1 MFQVEPR
8 VLIDNTASRTHSVI
22 EVNGRD
28 RPGLLFE
35 LAKSLKDLGLV
46 IHSAHISTY
55 GERVV
60 DVFYVKDVFGLKIAH
75 RSKMQRVQKQL
86 AEALSRRM
94 SVGRAALTVGGLT
107 ALSRIAGFARDL
119 LIAAAL
125 GAGPVADAFF
135 VSLKL
140 ANFLRRLFAEG
151 AFAAAFV
158 PLYAR
163 LRAGD
168 GRAAAR
174 CGSPARPWPCWRW
187 CWPAWS
193 SLGELADALAGA
205 RPGDRLRARLAAVRR
220 SRSSSAGSPSP
231 ICC

>member
-1 MFQVEPR
+1 M
-8 VLIDNTASRTHSVI
+8 
-22 EVNGRD
+22 
-28 RPGLLFE
+28 
-35 LAKSLKDLGLV
+35 

-86 AEALSRRM
+86 AEVLTAAM

-107 ALSRIAGFARDL
+107 ALSRIAGFVRDL

-151 AFAAAFV
+151 AFGAAFV
-158 PLYAR
+158 PLFAR
-163 LRAGD
+163 LRAGAAAVPRPRVRRRGPD
-168 GRAAAR
+168 RARRWRWSAVVVAGRAA
-174 CGSPARPWPCWRW
+174 
-187 CWPAWS
+187 
-193 SLGELADALAGA
+193 
-205 RPGDRLRARLAAVRR
+205 
-220 SRSSSAGSPSP
+220 
-231 ICC
+231 

>member
-1 MFQVEPR
+1 M
-8 VLIDNTASRTHSVI
+8 
-22 EVNGRD
+22 
-28 RPGLLFE
+28 
-35 LAKSLKDLGLV
+35 

-86 AEALSRRM
+86 AEALTARM

-107 ALSRIAGFARDL
+107 ALSRIAGFVRDV

-151 AFAAAFV
+151 AFSAAFV
-158 PLYAR
+158 PLFVR
-163 LRAGD
+163 LHASGGGAEPCVRRRGPGVLAL
-168 GRAAAR
+168 RW
-174 CGSPARPWPCWRW
+174 RPW
-187 CWPAWS
+187 S
-193 SLGELADALAGA
+193 S
-205 RPGDRLRARLAAVRR
+205 RA
-220 SRSSSAGSPSP
+220 SS
-231 ICC
+231 